1 MVCHDTLFFE
11 ETESTGMNNCGL
23 SNEVVTCLVT
33 SSTVERQT
41 QFLGSHEVVSD
52 KGLPLLLVVIVITT
66 SSRTVTFLLVASE
79 TH

>member
-1 MVCHDTLFFE
+1 
-11 ETESTGMNNCGL
+11 MNNCGL

-52 KGLPLLLVVIVITT
+52 KGLPLLLVIVIIT